1 MTTRN
6 PAAELDEPYS
16 GPDAKAAPWSRAID
30 SLDDA
35 GVYWLS
41 TVRPDGRPHVTPVAA
56 VLFEGSLYFSTGPY
70 EQKAHNLEKN
80 NHCILTTGCN
90 KFYEGFDIVVEGE
103 AVRTTDRSKL
113 ERLTELFA
121 KKYDDTFG
129 FKVGD
134 DGFVHEH
141 GSAHVFEVAPV
152 KAYGYERTRD
162 PRLGSATRY
171 RF

>member
-1 MTTRN
+1 MTRT
-6 PAAELDEPYS
+6 PTAELDEPYS
-16 GPDAKAAPWSRAID
+16 GPDASPVSWARATE
-30 SLDDA
+30 SLDA
-35 GVYWLS
+35 AEVYWLS
-41 TVRPDGRPHVTPVAA
+41 TVRPDGRPHVTPLAA
-56 VLFEGSLYFSTGPY
+56 VLLEGSLYFSTGQF

-80 NHCILTTGCN
+80 SHCIITTGCN
-90 KFYEGFDIVVEGE
+90 TFYEGLDIVVEGD
-103 AVRTTDRSKL
+103 AIRTTDKSTL

-141 GSAHVFEVAPV
+141 GAAHVFGVAPV
-152 KAYGYERTRD
+152 KAFGYERTRD